1 MSASSSSS
9 SSASNGAVAAPK
21 KPNFFHSVIA
31 GGTAGI
37 SELLIMYPL
46 DVIKTR
52 YQATSTATTSNKLI
66 PALMTAIRQDG
77 FGIYRGIFF
86 PIVTEAPKRAV
97 KFTANDIFTQSIQK
111 RGLLKDANHIAILSG
126 IGTGMSEGLL
136 VVAPELIKI
145 RLQLPENQALYRS
158 SIQAAKYIIQHEGV
172 SALFVGTCAT
182 LLRNGVW
189 NGFYFGSISYIRK
202 AFGTPKSSSEKIRN
216 DLIAGTIA
224 GTIGTTFNTPFDVIK
239 TRIQNA
245 SAKVQAAKAQ
255 GGNVSNNVATSRIVP
270 LAIEIVQKEGWQAL
284 WKGFIPKVV
293 RLGPGGG
300 IMLFVFNQVSA
311 MLAKYD

>member
-1 MSASSSSS
+1 MASSSTSTT
-9 SSASNGAVAAPK
+9 PK
-21 KPNFFHSVIA
+21 KPNFLHSVIA

-52 YQATSTATTSNKLI
+52 YQATSVATTSNKLL
-66 PALMTAIRQDG
+66 PALMSAIRQDG

-97 KFTANDIFTQSIQK
+97 KFTANDIFTELIHKNQIVK
-111 RGLLKDANHIAILSG
+111 EANHVAILSG

-145 RLQLPENQALYRS
+145 RLQLPENQGLYRS
-158 SIQAAKYIIQHEGV
+158 SIQAAKHIIEHEGV
-172 SALFVGTCAT
+172 SALFVGTFAT

-189 NGFYFGSISYIRK
+189 NGCYFGSISYIRK
-202 AFGTPKSSSEKIRN
+202 ALGVPSSPSEKIRN

-245 SAKVQAAKAQ
+245 SAKAQASK
-255 GGNVSNNVATSRIVP
+255 STTSSIPMRILP
-270 LAIEIVQKEGWQAL
+270 LAIHIIQKEGWQAL
-284 WKGFIPKVV
+284 WKGFVPKVV

-311 MLAKYD
+311 LLSKQD